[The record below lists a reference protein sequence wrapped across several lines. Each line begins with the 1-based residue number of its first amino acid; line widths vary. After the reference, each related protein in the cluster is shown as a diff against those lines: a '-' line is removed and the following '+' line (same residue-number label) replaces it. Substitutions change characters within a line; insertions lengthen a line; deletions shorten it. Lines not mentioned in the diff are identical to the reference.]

1 MILKKQIAPLYTD
14 REQVRKI
21 VEDVMAEQGA
31 KIALVITI
39 GHNGEKF
46 VSSTDWMVE
55 FADKTRCLLPIY
67 LVPEYQ
73 TFITV
78 RSGTE
83 YRQIGKAGLEIHC
96 DPESQE
102 KPSVVVLPDGS
113 AYEFTGFEELHI
125 PVPLECP
132 HVIASDCEV
141 ILQENAYGRY
151 YKIIN
156 NENSNYA
163 SYYGG
168 VITIK

>member
-1 MILKKQIAPLYTD
+1 M
-14 REQVRKI
+14 
-21 VEDVMAEQGA
+21 
-31 KIALVITI
+31 
-39 GHNGEKF
+39 
-46 VSSTDWMVE
+46 
-55 FADKTRCLLPIY
+55 
-67 LVPEYQ
+67 
-73 TFITV
+73 
-78 RSGTE
+78 